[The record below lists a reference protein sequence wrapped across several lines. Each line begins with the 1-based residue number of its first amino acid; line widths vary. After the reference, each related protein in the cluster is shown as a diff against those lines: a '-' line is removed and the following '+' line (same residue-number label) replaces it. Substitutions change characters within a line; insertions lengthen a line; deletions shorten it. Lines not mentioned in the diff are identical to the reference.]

1 MEMNMGKF
9 SEKLVGLLEL
19 AKKKKNVLEYQ
30 EISDYFKDQPLDA
43 EQMDKIFD
51 FLEASGVDVLRITEN
66 SADDLMLDDDMDID
80 GLDDEEEVEP
90 VKKFS
95 PAKSRQQAQEDD
107 EPEEKSKRSSQP
119 KVTPIHRTVTKKMP
133 GTGMEVCVIKPTSV
147 EDAREIT
154 ETLLANRTV
163 VLNLEGLD
171 VDIAQRIID
180 FTSGSCF
187 AISGNL
193 QKISHYIFIITPAS
207 VDISGDFQDFFGGAG
222 SFEMPINNGMS

>member
-1 MEMNMGKF
+1 M
-9 SEKLVGLLEL
+9 SV
-19 AKKKKNVLEYQ
+19 
-30 EISDYFKDQPLDA
+30 
-43 EQMDKIFD
+43 MDK
-51 FLEASGVDVLRITEN
+51 FLNYMKLNGE
-66 SADDLMLDDDMDID
+66 DDDEYYDD
-80 GLDDEEEVEP
+80 DYLDDEEDIAPAPKKLSSSRAKEP
-90 VKKFS
+90 D
-95 PAKSRQQAQEDD
+95 PYEDSGAARK
-107 EPEEKSKRSSQP
+107 PVSGGKI
-119 KVTPIHRTVTKKMP
+119 TPISKPSAKRTNN
-133 GTGMEVCVIKPTSV
+133 GAGMEVCVIKPASV

-207 VDISGDFQDFFGGAG
+207 VDISGDFQDIFGG
-222 SFEMPINNGMS
+222 SFEMPLNN

>member
-1 MEMNMGKF
+1 MG
-9 SEKLVGLLEL
+9 V
-19 AKKKKNVLEYQ
+19 
-30 EISDYFKDQPLDA
+30 
-43 EQMDKIFD
+43 MDK
-51 FLEASGVDVLRITEN
+51 FLNYMRLNEDEDGYY
-66 SADDLMLDDDMDID
+66 DDDYYDDDIEEAPAPRKKP
-80 GLDDEEEVEP
+80 GTVKENDDIPDEKP
-90 VKKFS
+90 VKK
-95 PAKSRQQAQEDD
+95 AATTG
-107 EPEEKSKRSSQP
+107 
-119 KVTPIHRTVTKKMP
+119 KVTQMRQPSTRKLTN
-133 GTGMEVCVIKPTSV
+133 GSGMEVCVIKPTTI

-207 VDISGDFQDFFGGAG
+207 VDISGDFQDIFGG
-222 SFEMPINNGMS
+222 SFESPLNTDL

>member
-1 MEMNMGKF
+1 MG
-9 SEKLVGLLEL
+9 V
-19 AKKKKNVLEYQ
+19 
-30 EISDYFKDQPLDA
+30 
-43 EQMDKIFD
+43 MDK
-51 FLEASGVDVLRITEN
+51 FLNYMKLNDEDEDYY
-66 SADDLMLDDDMDID
+66 DDEY
-80 GLDDEEEVEP
+80 LDDEEDMPAPRKVTVSKIKEEEP
-90 VKKFS
+90 Y
-95 PAKSRQQAQEDD
+95 
-107 EPEEKSKRSSQP
+107 EEKAPKKTSQP
-119 KVTPIHRTVTKKMP
+119 KVTPIRQATTRRVQ
-133 GTGMEVCVIKPTSV
+133 GNGMEVCVIRPTSV

-207 VDISGDFQDFFGGAG
+207 VDISGDFQDIFGGA
-222 SFEMPINNGMS
+222 FESPLNNGL

>member
-1 MEMNMGKF
+1 MGVMDKF
-9 SEKLVGLLEL
+9 LNYMKLNDDGDDG
-19 AKKKKNVLEYQ
+19 YYDDD
-30 EISDYFKDQPLDA
+30 DYMDEPA
-43 EQMDKIFD
+43 EQEAPKKIVNLKD
-51 FLEASGVDVLRITEN
+51 EADAS
-66 SADDLMLDDDMDID
+66 
-80 GLDDEEEVEP
+80 EERAG
-90 VKKFS
+90 KKTL
-95 PAKSRQQAQEDD
+95 
-107 EPEEKSKRSSQP
+107 P
-119 KVTPIHRTVTKKMP
+119 KVTPLRQASKKM
-133 GTGMEVCVIKPTSV
+133 GNGMEVCVIKPTSV

-207 VDISGDFQDFFGGAG
+207 VDISGDFQEILSG
-222 SFEMPINNGMS
+222 SFDVSVNNGL